1 MNSDKLLVSEAAA
14 GSRAAFDELVRR
26 NRQRVYNLVKMLTDG
41 DPDAEDL
48 TQEVFVR
55 AFRGIRRFRGDSSI
69 RTWLYRIAINVV
81 KSHVGRAAQGRLL
94 TGFGHREQSDDAE
107 SWTERLAARTD
118 LERDLARRQL
128 IDQALAT
135 LPGPLRVVVV
145 LRDIQGLD
153 YKEIA
158 QVTGVPLGTVQ
169 SRLHRARRRLR
180 PLLEPLRGRSGQQV
194 GWSTGTLG

>member
-14 GSRAAFDELVRR
+14 GSRAAFDELVQR

-94 TGFGHREQSDDAE
+94 TGFGHRGRSDDAE

-128 IDQALAT
+128 IDHALAT

-153 YKEIA
+153 YREIA
-158 QVTGVPLGTVQ
+158 EVLDVPDGTVK
-169 SRLHRARRRLR
+169 SRIS
-180 PLLEPLRGRSGQQV
+180 RGRRELAQRIRA
-194 GWSTGTLG
+194 LGVAS